1 MSRTSWAGIIAIILG
16 ILCLFFAQVGIRNKQ
31 EVFRVGNF
39 TATSTTTKT
48 YPALRYVGGGLIVG
62 GLIVLGMSYF
72 NRR

>member
-1 MSRTSWAGIIAIILG
+1 MNKTSWAGIIALIMGII
-16 ILCLFFAQVGIRNKQ
+16 CLFFAQVGIQNKQ

-48 YPALRYVGGGLIVG
+48 YPALRYVGLGLIAG
-62 GLIVLGMSYF
+62 GLIVLGMGYF

>member
-1 MSRTSWAGIIAIILG
+1 MNKTSWAGIIALIIG
-16 ILCLFFAQVGIRNKQ
+16 IICLFFAQVGIQNKQ

-48 YPALRYVGGGLIVG
+48 YPTLRYVGAGLIAG
-62 GLIVLGMSYF
+62 GLIVLGMGYF

>member
-1 MSRTSWAGIIAIILG
+1 MNKTSWACIIAIILG
-16 ILCLFFAQVGIRNKQ
+16 IICLFFAQVGIQNKQ

-48 YPALRYVGGGLIVG
+48 YPALRYLGVGLVAG
-62 GLIVLGMSYF
+62 GLIVLGMAYF